1 MRDWLKFAVL
11 AGVAAIAAPP
21 ALAFDCGPD
30 RIVTVAR
37 NFGMMMQPGTSGDQ
51 INGLATEIKMDAG
64 RCPETG
70 WIRIIAAGA
79 EIQTLNRDDELYP
92 ADTNEMKAVR
102 FERLGRAIDHV
113 IAFRDN
119 KPEDFQ
125 HGGIRLRYD
134 EWSGIVEPVVHTM
147 LRYAD
152 AGQVHPL
159 ASDTPPPMTC
169 DYVTSAMATNASNFR
184 FTRSPA
190 ALRLLTSIADVCRP
204 LPDRHRWNVLA
215 QRATTLVQQV
225 KQGVITEPHRIRWA
239 LREAHQDTRQYLD
252 GREAPVGVWFESRE
266 KDLNELLEQYP
277 DSLIPETPIVE
288 GIAVSVRAFAD
299 KTEIPRADWFRPEQI
314 GKDAAVYSIALAING
329 AWTDLAAGITDAD
342 TETVGKDRVRF
353 MNHFRAIEAE
363 ADAAGQGK
371 AGREMILEALAAF
384 QTGVVRT
391 RETAELPPPPGW
403 MYSVM
408 HTVTQRKID
417 EEAPPG

>member
-1 MRDWLKFAVL
+1 MKRFMTAGVL
-11 AGVAAIAAPP
+11 AGLSMLAAPP
-21 ALAFDCGPD
+21 ALAFGCGPD
-30 RIVTVAR
+30 HILKVVD
-37 NFGMMMQPGTSGDQ
+37 NFQRMQQPGISGDQ
-51 INGLATEIKMDAG
+51 LNGLATEIRLDAR
-64 RCPETG
+64 RCEDTG

-79 EIQTLNRDDELYP
+79 EIQTLNRDDELFP
-92 ADTNEMKAVR
+92 AEDDEMKAVR
-102 FERLGRAIDHV
+102 FARLGRAIDHV

-159 ASDTPPPMTC
+159 ASDTPPPMPC
-169 DYVTSAMATNASNFR
+169 DYVTTAMATNASNFR

-204 LPDRHRWNVLA
+204 SEDKLRWGVLA
-215 QRATTLVQQV
+215 QRANTLVQQV
-225 KQGVITEPHRIRWA
+225 KQEVITEPHRIRWA
-239 LREAHQDTRQYLD
+239 LREAYQDTRQYLD

-266 KDLNELLEQYP
+266 RDLKELLEQYP
-277 DSLIPETPIVE
+277 DSLTPETPKVGEI
-288 GIAVSVRAFAD
+288 SVRVREFSD

-314 GKDAAVYSIALAING
+314 GKDATVYSIALDLSG

-371 AGREMILEALAAF
+371 AGREMLVEALAAF

-391 RETAELPPPPGW
+391 RATAQLPPPPGW
-403 MYSVM
+403 MYGIM
-408 HTVTQRKID
+408 HNVTQAKID
-417 EEAPPG
+417 AAE

>member
-1 MRDWLKFAVL
+1 MRQAFKL
-11 AGVAAIAAPP
+11 AALAIAANLTAPS
-21 ALAFDCGPD
+21 ALAYDCGPD

-37 NFGMMMQPGTSGDQ
+37 NLGMMMQPGISGDQ

-70 WIRIIAAGA
+70 WIQIIAAGA

-92 ADTNEMKAVR
+92 ADTGEMKAVR
-102 FERLGRAIDHV
+102 FARLGRAIDHV

-134 EWSGIVEPVVHTM
+134 EWSGIVEPVIHTM

-169 DYVTSAMATNASNFR
+169 DYVTTAMATNASNFR

-190 ALRLLTSIADVCRP
+190 ALRLLTSIANVCRP
-204 LPDRHRWNVLA
+204 SEDRVRWGVLA
-215 QRATTLVQQV
+215 QRASTLVQQV
-225 KQGVITEPHRIRWA
+225 KQEVITEPHRIRWA
-239 LREAHQDTRQYLD
+239 LREAYQDTRQYLD
-252 GREAPVGVWFESRE
+252 GREAPVGIWFESRE
-266 KDLNELLEQYP
+266 RDLTDLLETYP
-277 DSLIPETPIVE
+277 DSLTPEAPKVE
-288 GIAVSVRAFAD
+288 GIAVTVRAFAD
-299 KTEIPRADWFRPEQI
+299 RTEIPRADWFRPDQI
-314 GKDAAVYSIALAING
+314 GKDATVYSIALDLSG
-329 AWTDLAAGITDAD
+329 AWTDVSAGITDANTD
-342 TETVGKDRVRF
+342 TVAKDRTRF
-353 MNHFRAIEAE
+353 MTHFRAIEAE

-371 AGREMILEALAAF
+371 AGREMLLEALAAF

-391 RETAELPPPPGW
+391 RETAGLPPPPGW
-403 MYSVM
+403 MYELLLR
-408 HTVTQRKID
+408 VTQAKID
-417 EEAPPG
+417 EAAPPG